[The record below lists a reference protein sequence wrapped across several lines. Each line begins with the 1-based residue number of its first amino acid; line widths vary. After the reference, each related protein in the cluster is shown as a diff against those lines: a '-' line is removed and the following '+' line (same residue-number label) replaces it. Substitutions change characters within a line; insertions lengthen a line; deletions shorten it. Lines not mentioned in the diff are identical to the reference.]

1 MEECVGLGS
10 QGAFKGYSAEEQM
23 ARASVLCRVL
33 GRVCGLVESKGPEL
47 R

>member
-1 MEECVGLGS
+1 MEEWVGLGS

-23 ARASVLCRVL
+23 PRASVPCRVL
-33 GRVCGLVESKGPEL
+33 GRVCRLVESEGAEM

>member
-23 ARASVLCRVL
+23 PRVSVLCRVL
-33 GRVCGLVESKGPEL
+33 GRVCGPVESEGAEL